1 MSDDK
6 YAQAKPFDTLNS
18 RGLLGKREYVLSLE
32 QRCDE
37 EALSLL
43 VECLCDESWYLRD
56 QAEEALA
63 RIGPGAASV
72 LLPLLEQGL
81 WFTRT
86 SSARVLGR
94 FGHRPAVPGLLRL
107 ADDANETVALAA
119 RDALVAI
126 GRAGG
131 SIRIAQA
138 LHGLPPDQRRLRF
151 DEIAARD
158 RHLGER
164 VERMMRNDELMSAE
178 GGDALSDESAVVR
191 ANEEGLEWE
200 VLVGPPVSVPRPDD
214 PGGGRAGTA
223 AS

>member
-6 YAQAKPFDTLNS
+6 YAQAKPFDALNS
-18 RGLLGKREYVLSLE
+18 RGLIGKREYVRSLE
-32 QRCDE
+32 QRTDE

-56 QAEEALA
+56 QAEEALG
-63 RIGPGAASV
+63 RIGPSVAPV

-94 FGHRPAVPGLLRL
+94 FGHRPAVAGLLRL
-107 ADDANETVALAA
+107 ADDANETVGEAA

-126 GRAGG
+126 GRGGG
-131 SIRIAQA
+131 SISIAQA
-138 LHGLPPDQRRLRF
+138 LHGLPPDLRRRRF
-151 DEIAARD
+151 DDLAARD

-164 VERMMRNDELMSAE
+164 VERMMRNDELMAAE
-178 GGDALSDESAVVR
+178 GGETLSDESAVVR

-200 VLVGPPVSVPRPDD
+200 VLTGPPTGVPRPED
-214 PGGGRAGTA
+214 PGGGRADTPSA
-223 AS
+223 

>member
-1 MSDDK
+1 VSDDK
-6 YAQAKPFDTLNS
+6 FSQAKPFDALNS
-18 RGLLGKREYVLSLE
+18 RGLIGKREYVRGLE
-32 QRCDE
+32 QRRDE

-56 QAEEALA
+56 QAEEALT
-63 RIGPGAASV
+63 RIGPSVASV

-86 SSARVLGR
+86 STARVLGR

-107 ADDANETVALAA
+107 ADDANETVAGAA

-126 GRAGG
+126 GSGG
-131 SIRIAQA
+131 GTISIAQA
-138 LHGLPPDQRRLRF
+138 LHRLPPDLRRVRF
-151 DEIAARD
+151 EEIAERD

-164 VERMMRNDELMSAE
+164 VQRMMRSDELMLAE
-178 GGDALSDESAVVR
+178 GGEALNDDSAVVR

-200 VLVGPPVSVPRPDD
+200 VLVGPPATVPRPDD
-214 PGGGRAGTA
+214 PGSGRGGPSAP
-223 AS
+223 